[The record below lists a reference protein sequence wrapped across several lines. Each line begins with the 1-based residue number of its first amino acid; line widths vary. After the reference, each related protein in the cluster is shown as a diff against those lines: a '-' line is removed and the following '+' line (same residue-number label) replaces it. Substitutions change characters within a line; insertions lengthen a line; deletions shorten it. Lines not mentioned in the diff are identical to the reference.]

1 MPAFDGI
8 TSPAVAVQF
17 LKSGTWTSVT
27 TTDVVQIDIRRGRTR
42 QNERDQ
48 AGISVVIFNNTSGYY
63 DPDNTS
69 AGNPWVVSGT
79 NILRDGLQMRIVA
92 TINSTAYPLYYG
104 FLEETEVNQGEAPS
118 ATMTFVD
125 GIAYIADAQAPAL
138 ATSSFAETAATRV
151 GRMLTYAGWTGSTSL
166 TGTVGLLAT
175 TQNRSC
181 MAMIYQAVDAI
192 AGRFYISRSGVATL
206 VPLANKFSRP
216 TQLLFTDN
224 QATNTVPYS
233 QLFTNPGTYYVV
245 NQAIVNRGEAKQYT
259 SQYNPS
265 VNAYGIAKT
274 ILDAPVATDS
284 NAQNLAL
291 YESRKLATPDT
302 YVERID
308 FNALAVATYGL
319 LYPDFLAT
327 ELADQVS
334 VVRTTYDGRTIQ
346 WNLVVEGMAHTIT
359 QNNWLVS
366 YTTSA
371 INPYS
376 ITIQGVADAIMSTN
390 H

>member
-1 MPAFDGI
+1 MSAFDGI
-8 TSPAVAVQF
+8 TSPAIAVQF

-27 TTDVVQIDIRRGRTR
+27 TSDLVQIDIRRGRTR
-42 QNERDQ
+42 QSERDQ
-48 AGISVVIFNNTSGYY
+48 AGISVIIFNNTSGYY

-69 AGNPWVVSGT
+69 VSNPWVVSGT
-79 NILRDGLQMRIVA
+79 NILRDGLQMRVVA

-138 ATSSFAETAATRV
+138 ATSAFAETAATRV

-166 TGTVGLLAT
+166 TGTVGMLAT

-181 MAMIYQAVDAI
+181 MELIYQAVNAI

-206 VPLANKFSRP
+206 VPLADKFSRP

-224 QATNTVPYS
+224 QASNTVPYS
-233 QLFTNPGTYYVV
+233 QLYTNPGTYYVV

-259 SQYNPS
+259 SLYEPS
-265 VNAYGIAKT
+265 ANAYGIAKSV
-274 ILDAPVATDS
+274 IDAPVATDS

-308 FNALAVATYGL
+308 FNALAVGTYGL

-376 ITIQGVADAIMSTN
+376 ITI
-390 H
+390 

>member
-1 MPAFDGI
+1 MAAFDGV
-8 TSPAVAVQF
+8 TTPAVTIQF

-27 TTDVVQIDIRRGRTR
+27 TTDIVRIDIRRGRTR
-42 QNERDQ
+42 QSERDQ
-48 AGISVVIFNNTSGYY
+48 AGVSVVTFNNTSGYY
-63 DPDNTS
+63 DPDNTNV
-69 AGNPWVVSGT
+69 GNPWVVSGT

-92 TINSTAYPLYYG
+92 TIGGTPYYLYYG
-104 FLEETEVNQGEAPS
+104 FLEETKVNQGEAPS
-118 ATMTFVD
+118 VAMTFVD

-138 ATSSFAETAATRV
+138 ATSAFAETAATRV

-166 TGTVGLLAT
+166 TGTVSLLAT
-175 TQNRSC
+175 VQNRSC
-181 MAMIYQAVDAI
+181 MALIYQAVDAI

-206 VPLANKFSRP
+206 VPLADKFSRP
-216 TQLLFTDN
+216 TQLLFTDT
-224 QATNTVPYS
+224 QANNTVAYM

-245 NQAIVNRGEAKQYT
+245 NQAIINREDNKQFT

-265 VNAYGIAKT
+265 ASAYGIAK
-274 ILDAPVATDS
+274 IVLDAPVSTDS

-291 YESRKLATPDT
+291 YESRKNATPDT

-308 FNALAVATYGL
+308 FNGLAVGTYGL

-376 ITIQGVADAIMSTN
+376 ITI
-390 H
+390 

>member
-1 MPAFDGI
+1 MPAFDGT
-8 TSPAVAVQF
+8 TSPAIAVQF
-17 LKSGTWTSVT
+17 LKSGTWTSAT
-27 TTDVVQIDIRRGRTR
+27 TTDVIQIDIRRGRTR
-42 QNERDQ
+42 QSERDQ
-48 AGISVVIFNNTSGYY
+48 AGISVVVFNNTSGYY

-92 TINSTAYPLYYG
+92 TIGGTSYNLYYG
-104 FLEETEVNQGEAPS
+104 FLEETKVNQGEAPS
-118 ATMTFVD
+118 VSMTFVD

-138 ATSSFAETAATRV
+138 ATAGFAETAATRV

-166 TGTVGLLAT
+166 TGTVGMLAT
-175 TQNRSC
+175 VQNRSC
-181 MAMIYQAVDAI
+181 MALIYQAVDAI

-206 VPLANKFSRP
+206 VPLADKFSRP
-216 TQLLFTDN
+216 TQLLFTDT
-224 QATNTVPYS
+224 QASNTVGYM
-233 QLFTNPGTYYVV
+233 QLLTNPGTYYVV
-245 NQAIVNRGEAKQYT
+245 NQAVVNRTNTTKQYT
-259 SQYNPS
+259 SRYNPS
-265 VNAYGIAKT
+265 VSAYGIAKT
-274 ILDAPVATDS
+274 VIDAPVATDS

-308 FNALAVATYGL
+308 FNGLAVASFGA

-346 WNLVVEGMAHTIT
+346 WNLVVEGMAHRIT
-359 QNNWLVS
+359 QNNWMVS

-376 ITIQGVADAIMSTN
+376 ITI
-390 H
+390 

>member
-1 MPAFDGI
+1 MSAFDGV
-8 TSPAVAVQF
+8 TTPSLAVQF
-17 LKSGTWTSVT
+17 LKSGTWTST
-27 TTDVVQIDIRRGRTR
+27 TITDVLQIDIRRGRTR
-42 QNERDQ
+42 QSERDQ
-48 AGISVVIFNNTSGYY
+48 AGISVVVFNNTSGYY

-92 TINSTAYPLYYG
+92 TIGGTSYNLYYG
-104 FLEETEVNQGEAPS
+104 FLEETKVDQGLGPTS
-118 ATMTFVD
+118 TMTFVD

-138 ATSSFAETAATRV
+138 ATAGFAETAATRV
-151 GRMLTYAGWTGSTSL
+151 GRMLTYAGWGGSTSL
-166 TGTVGLLAT
+166 TGTVSLLKT
-175 TQNRSC
+175 VQNRSC
-181 MAMIYQAVDAI
+181 MDLIYQAVDAI
-192 AGRFYISRSGVATL
+192 AGRFYISRNGIATL
-206 VPLANKFSRP
+206 VPLADKFSRP
-216 TQLLFTDN
+216 TQLLFTDTG
-224 QATNTVPYS
+224 ASNTVGYM
-233 QLFTNPGTYYVV
+233 QLLTNPGTYYVV
-245 NQAIVNRGEAKQYT
+245 NQAVINRGNANKQYT

-265 VNAYGIAKT
+265 VSAYGIAKNP
-274 ILDAPVATDS
+274 IDAPVSTDS

-291 YESRKLATPDT
+291 YESRKLAIPVT

-308 FNALAVATYGL
+308 FNALAVGTYGL
-319 LYPDFLAT
+319 LYPDFLST

-376 ITIQGVADAIMSTN
+376 ITI
-390 H
+390 

>member
-1 MPAFDGI
+1 MSAFDGI
-8 TSPAVAVQF
+8 TSPAIAVQF

-27 TTDVVQIDIRRGRTR
+27 TSDLVQIDIRRGRTR
-42 QNERDQ
+42 QSERDQ
-48 AGISVVIFNNTSGYY
+48 AGISVIIFNNTSGYY

-69 AGNPWVVSGT
+69 VSNPWVVSGT
-79 NILRDGLQMRIVA
+79 NILRDGLQMRVVA

-138 ATSSFAETAATRV
+138 ATSAFAETAATRV

-166 TGTVGLLAT
+166 TGTVGMLAT

-181 MAMIYQAVDAI
+181 MELIYQAVNAI

-206 VPLANKFSRP
+206 VPLADKFSRP

-224 QATNTVPYS
+224 QASNTVPYS
-233 QLFTNPGTYYVV
+233 ELYTNPGTYYVV

-259 SQYNPS
+259 SLYEPS
-265 VNAYGIAKT
+265 ANAYGIAKS
-274 ILDAPVATDS
+274 IIDAPVATDS

-308 FNALAVATYGL
+308 FNALAVGTYGL

-376 ITIQGVADAIMSTN
+376 ITI
-390 H
+390 

>member
-1 MPAFDGI
+1 MPAFDGV
-8 TSPAVAVQF
+8 TTPAVTVQF

-27 TTDVVQIDIRRGRTR
+27 TTDVIQIDIRRGRTR

-48 AGISVVIFNNTSGYY
+48 VGISVVVFNNTSGYY

-69 AGNPWVVSGT
+69 VGNPWVVSGT

-92 TINSTAYPLYYG
+92 TIGATPYYLYYG
-104 FLEETEVNQGEAPS
+104 FLEETKVNQGEAPS
-118 ATMTFVD
+118 STMTFVD

-138 ATSSFAETAATRV
+138 ATAQFAETAATRV
-151 GRMLTYAGWTGSTSL
+151 GRMLTLAGWTGSTSL
-166 TGTVGLLAT
+166 TGTVGMLAT
-175 TQNRSC
+175 VQNRSC
-181 MAMIYQAVDAI
+181 MALIYQAVDAI

-206 VPLANKFSRP
+206 VPLADKFSRP

-224 QATNTVPYS
+224 QASNTVGYM

-245 NQAIVNRGEAKQYT
+245 NQAVVDRTNTTKQYT
-259 SQYNPS
+259 SRYNPS
-265 VNAYGIAKT
+265 VSAYGIAKT
-274 ILDAPVATDS
+274 VLDAPVATDS

-291 YESRKLATPDT
+291 YESRKLATPNT

-308 FNALAVATYGL
+308 FNALAVGTYGL

-327 ELADQVS
+327 ELSDQVS

-346 WNLVVEGMAHTIT
+346 WNLVVEGMAHNIT
-359 QNNWLVS
+359 QNNWMVS

-376 ITIQGVADAIMSTN
+376 ITI
-390 H
+390 

>member
-1 MPAFDGI
+1 MSAFDGI
-8 TSPAVAVQF
+8 TSPAIAVQF
-17 LKSGTWTSVT
+17 LKSGTWTSAT
-27 TTDVVQIDIRRGRTR
+27 TTDVIQIDIRRGRTR
-42 QNERDQ
+42 QSERDQ
-48 AGISVVIFNNTSGYY
+48 AGLSVVVFNNTSGYY

-92 TINSTAYPLYYG
+92 TIGGTSYNLYYG
-104 FLEETEVNQGEAPS
+104 FLEETRVNQGEAPTVS
-118 ATMTFVD
+118 MTFVD

-138 ATSSFAETAATRV
+138 ATAQFAETAATRV

-166 TGTVGLLAT
+166 TGTVGMLAT
-175 TQNRSC
+175 VQNRSC
-181 MAMIYQAVDAI
+181 MALIYQAVDAI

-206 VPLANKFSRP
+206 VPLADKFSRP
-216 TQLLFTDN
+216 TQLLFTDT
-224 QATNTVPYS
+224 QASNTVGYM
-233 QLFTNPGTYYVV
+233 QLLTNPGTYFVV
-245 NQAIVNRGEAKQYT
+245 NQAVVSRTNTTKQYT
-259 SQYNPS
+259 SRYNPS
-265 VNAYGIAKT
+265 VSAYGIAKT
-274 ILDAPVATDS
+274 VIDAPVATDS

-308 FNALAVATYGL
+308 FNALAVASFGA

-346 WNLVVEGMAHTIT
+346 WNLVVEGMAHRIT
-359 QNNWLVS
+359 QNNWMVS

-376 ITIQGVADAIMSTN
+376 ITI
-390 H
+390 

>member
-1 MPAFDGI
+1 MAAFDGV
-8 TSPAVAVQF
+8 TTPAVAVQF

-27 TTDVVQIDIRRGRTR
+27 TTDVVKIDIRRGRTR
-42 QNERDQ
+42 QSERDQ
-48 AGISVVIFNNTSGYY
+48 AGISVVVFNNTSGYY

-69 AGNPWVVSGT
+69 GSNPWVVSGT

-92 TINSTAYPLYYG
+92 TINSTAYYLYYG
-104 FLEETEVNQGEAPS
+104 FLEETKVNQGEAPS
-118 ATMTFVD
+118 STMTFVD

-138 ATSSFAETAATRV
+138 ATSAFAETAATRV

-166 TGTVGLLAT
+166 TGTVGMLAT
-175 TQNRSC
+175 VQNRSC
-181 MAMIYQAVDAI
+181 MALIYQAVDAI

-224 QATNTVPYS
+224 QASNTVPYS
-233 QLFTNPGTYYVV
+233 QLLTNPGTYYVV

-265 VNAYGIAKT
+265 VSAYGIAKT
-274 ILDAPVATDS
+274 VLDAPVATDS

-308 FNALAVATYGL
+308 FNVLAVGTYGL

-359 QNNWLVS
+359 QNNWLCS

-376 ITIQGVADAIMSTN
+376 ITI
-390 H
+390 

>member
-8 TSPAVAVQF
+8 TSPAVSVQF

-27 TTDVVQIDIRRGRTR
+27 TTDVIRIDIRRGRTR
-42 QNERDQ
+42 QDQRDQ
-48 AGISVVIFNNTSGYY
+48 CGVSTIVFNNTSGIY

-69 AGNPWVVSGT
+69 VSSPWVVSGAS
-79 NILRDGLQMRIVA
+79 ILRDGLQMRIVA
-92 TINSTAYPLYYG
+92 TISSVSYNLYYG
-104 FLEETEVNQGEAPS
+104 FLETTRVDQGEAPS
-118 ATMTFVD
+118 VTMTFVD

-138 ATSSFAETAATRV
+138 ATAANAETAATRV
-151 GRMLTYAGWTGSTSL
+151 GRMLDIAGWPSGAARSL
-166 TGTVGLLAT
+166 TGTVGMLAT
-175 TQNRSC
+175 VQNLSC
-181 MAMIYQAVDAI
+181 MQMIYQAVDSI

-206 VPLANKFSRP
+206 VPLADKFSRP
-216 TQLLFTDN
+216 TQLLFTDT
-224 QATNTVPYS
+224 QASNTVGFM
-233 QLFTNPGTYYVV
+233 QLFTNPGTYFVV
-245 NQAIVNRGEAKQYT
+245 NQAIIDRTNTTKQYT
-259 SQYNPS
+259 SRYNPS
-265 VNAYGIAKT
+265 VSSYGIAK
-274 ILDAPVATDS
+274 IVLDAPVATDS

-291 YESRKLATPDT
+291 YESRKNASPVT

-308 FNALAVATYGL
+308 FNALSVGTFGA

-334 VVRTTYDGRTIQ
+334 VVRTTYDGRANQ
-346 WNLVVEGMAHTIT
+346 WNLVVEGMSHTIT

-376 ITIQGVADAIMSTN
+376 ITI
-390 H
+390 

>member
-1 MPAFDGI
+1 MSAFDGV
-8 TSPAVAVQF
+8 TTPSLAVQF
-17 LKSGTWTSVT
+17 LKSGTWTST
-27 TTDVVQIDIRRGRTR
+27 TITDVLQIDIRRGRTR
-42 QNERDQ
+42 QSERDQ
-48 AGISVVIFNNTSGYY
+48 AGISVVVFNNTSGYY

-92 TINSTAYPLYYG
+92 TIGGTSYNLYYG
-104 FLEETEVNQGEAPS
+104 FLEETKVDQGLGPKS
-118 ATMTFVD
+118 TMTFVD

-138 ATSSFAETAATRV
+138 ATAGFAETAATRV

-166 TGTVGLLAT
+166 TGTVGMLAT
-175 TQNRSC
+175 VQNRSC
-181 MAMIYQAVDAI
+181 MALIYQAVDAI

-206 VPLANKFSRP
+206 VPLADKFSRP
-216 TQLLFTDN
+216 TQLLFTDT
-224 QATNTVPYS
+224 QASNTVGYM
-233 QLFTNPGTYYVV
+233 QLLTNPGTYYVV
-245 NQAIVNRGEAKQYT
+245 NQAVVNRTNTTKQYT
-259 SQYNPS
+259 SRYNPS
-265 VNAYGIAKT
+265 VSAYGIAKT
-274 ILDAPVATDS
+274 VIDAPVATDS

-308 FNALAVATYGL
+308 FNGLAVASFGA

-346 WNLVVEGMAHTIT
+346 WNLVVEGMAHRIT
-359 QNNWLVS
+359 QNNWMVS

-376 ITIQGVADAIMSTN
+376 ITI
-390 H
+390 

>member
-1 MPAFDGI
+1 
-8 TSPAVAVQF
+8 
-17 LKSGTWTSVT
+17 VT
-27 TTDVVQIDIRRGRTR
+27 TTDVVKIDIRRGRTR

-48 AGISVVIFNNTSGYY
+48 AGISVIVFNNTSGYY

-69 AGNPWVVSGT
+69 AGSPWVVSGSS
-79 NILRDGLQMRIVA
+79 ILRDGLQMRIVA

-104 FLEETEVNQGEAPS
+104 FLEETKVNQGEAPS
-118 ATMTFVD
+118 VSMTFVD

-138 ATSSFAETAATRV
+138 ATSAYAESAATRV
-151 GRMLTYAGWTGSTSL
+151 GRMLTYAGWSGSTSL
-166 TGTVGLLAT
+166 TGTVNLLAT
-175 TQNRSC
+175 TQNGSC
-181 MAMIYQAVDAI
+181 MKFIYQAVDAI

-206 VPLANKFSRP
+206 VPLADKFSRP
-216 TQLLFTDN
+216 TQLLFADTG
-224 QATNTVPYS
+224 ASNTVEYG
-233 QLFTNPGTYYVV
+233 QLYTNPGTYFVV
-245 NQAIVNRGEAKQYT
+245 NQAIVNRGESKQYT

-265 VNAYGIAKT
+265 VSAYGIAKI

-291 YESRKLATPDT
+291 YESRKLASPLT

-308 FNALAVATYGL
+308 FNALAVGTNGL

-327 ELADQVS
+327 ELGDQVS
-334 VVRTTYDGRTIQ
+334 VQRTTYDGRFNQ

-376 ITIQGVADAIMSTN
+376 ITI
-390 H
+390 

>member
-1 MPAFDGI
+1 MSAFDGV
-8 TSPAVAVQF
+8 TTPSVAVQF
-17 LKSGTWTSVT
+17 LKSGTWTSAT
-27 TTDVVQIDIRRGRTR
+27 TTDVIQIDIRRGRTR

-48 AGISVVIFNNTSGYY
+48 CGISVIVFNNTSGYY

-69 AGNPWVVSGT
+69 AGSPWVISGAS
-79 NILRDGLQMRIVA
+79 ILRDGLQMRIVA
-92 TINSTAYPLYYG
+92 TIGGTAYPLYYG
-104 FLEETEVNQGEAPS
+104 YLEETKVNQGEAPS
-118 ATMTFVD
+118 STMTFVD

-138 ATSSFAETAATRV
+138 AAAAYAESAATRV
-151 GRMLTYAGWTGSTSL
+151 GRMLTYAGWSGSTSL
-166 TGTVGLLAT
+166 TGSVNMLAT

-181 MAMIYQAVDAI
+181 MEMIYQAVNSI

-206 VPLANKFSRP
+206 VPLADKFSRP
-216 TQLLFTDN
+216 TQLLFTDT
-224 QATNTVPYS
+224 ATSNTVGYS
-233 QLFTNPGTYYVV
+233 QLYTNPGTYFVV
-245 NQAIVNRGEAKQYT
+245 NQAVINRGENKQYT

-265 VNAYGIAKT
+265 ISAYGIAKNV
-274 ILDAPVATDS
+274 IDAPVATDS

-291 YESRKLATPDT
+291 YESRYMATPTT
-302 YVERID
+302 YVERVD
-308 FNALAVATYGL
+308 FNALAVGSYGL
-319 LYPDFLAT
+319 LYPDFLET

-366 YTTSA
+366 YTTSS

-376 ITIQGVADAIMSTN
+376 ITI
-390 H
+390 

>member
-1 MPAFDGI
+1 MSAFDGVTTPSI
-8 TSPAVAVQF
+8 AVQF
-17 LKSGTWTSVT
+17 LKSGTWTSAT
-27 TTDVVQIDIRRGRTR
+27 TTDVIQIDIRRGRTR

-48 AGISVVIFNNTSGYY
+48 CGISVVVFNNTSGYY

-69 AGNPWVVSGT
+69 AGSPWVVSGAS
-79 NILRDGLQMRIVA
+79 ILRDGLQMRIVA
-92 TINSTAYPLYYG
+92 TIGGTAYPLYYG
-104 FLEETEVNQGEAPS
+104 YLEETKVNQGEAPS
-118 ATMTFVD
+118 SSMTFVD
-125 GIAYIADAQAPAL
+125 GIAYIADVQAPAL
-138 ATSSFAETAATRV
+138 AAAAYAESAATRV

-166 TGTVGLLAT
+166 TGSVNMLAT

-181 MAMIYQAVDAI
+181 MEMIYQAVNSI

-216 TQLLFTDN
+216 TQLLFTDT
-224 QATNTVPYS
+224 AASNTVGYS
-233 QLFTNPGTYYVV
+233 QLTTNPGTYFVV
-245 NQAIVNRGEAKQYT
+245 NQAVIDRGENKQYT

-265 VNAYGIAKT
+265 VNAYGIAKNV
-274 ILDAPVATDS
+274 IDAPVATDS

-291 YESRKLATPDT
+291 YESRYMATPTT

-308 FNALAVATYGL
+308 FNALAVGSYGL

-366 YTTSA
+366 YTTSS

-376 ITIQGVADAIMSTN
+376 ITI
-390 H
+390 

>member
-1 MPAFDGI
+1 MPAFDGT
-8 TSPAVAVQF
+8 TSPSVAVQF

-27 TTDVVQIDIRRGRTR
+27 ITDVLQIDIRRGRTR

-48 AGISVVIFNNTSGYY
+48 AGISVIVFNNTSGYY

-69 AGNPWVVSGT
+69 VGNPWVVSGSS
-79 NILRDGLQMRIVA
+79 ILRDGLQMRVVA

-104 FLEETEVNQGEAPS
+104 FLEETKVDQGITPTS
-118 ATMTFVD
+118 TMTFVD

-138 ATSSFAETAATRV
+138 ATAGFAETAATRV
-151 GRMLTYAGWTGSTSL
+151 GRMLTLAGWGGSTSL
-166 TGTVGLLAT
+166 TGSVSLLKTV
-175 TQNRSC
+175 QNRSC
-181 MAMIYQAVDAI
+181 MDLIYQAVDSI

-206 VPLANKFSRP
+206 VPLADKFSRP
-216 TQLLFTDN
+216 TQLLFTDTG
-224 QATNTVPYS
+224 ASNTVGYM

-245 NQAIVNRGEAKQYT
+245 NQAVVNRGNANKQYT

-265 VNAYGIAKT
+265 VSAYGIAKNP
-274 ILDAPVATDS
+274 IDAPVSTDS

-291 YESRKLATPDT
+291 YESRKLAEPLT

-308 FNALAVATYGL
+308 FNALALGTYGL
-319 LYPDFLAT
+319 LYPDFLST
-327 ELADQVS
+327 ELSDQVS
-334 VVRTTYDGRTIQ
+334 VVRSGRQ
-346 WNLVVEGMAHTIT
+346 WNLVVEGMSHTIT
-359 QNNWLVS
+359 QNNWVVT

-376 ITIQGVADAIMSTN
+376 ITI
-390 H
+390 

>member
-1 MPAFDGI
+1 MSAFDGI
-8 TSPAVAVQF
+8 TSPAIAVQF

-27 TTDVVQIDIRRGRTR
+27 TSDLVQIDIRRGRTR
-42 QNERDQ
+42 QSERDQ
-48 AGISVVIFNNTSGYY
+48 AGISVIIFNNTSGYY

-69 AGNPWVVSGT
+69 GSNPWVVSGT

-118 ATMTFVD
+118 VTMTFVD

-138 ATSSFAETAATRV
+138 ATAAFAETAATRV

-166 TGTVGLLAT
+166 TGTVSLLAT
-175 TQNRSC
+175 VQNASC
-181 MAMIYQAVDAI
+181 MAMIYQAVDSI

-206 VPLANKFSRP
+206 VPLADKFSRP

-233 QLFTNPGTYYVV
+233 QLYTNPGTYFVV
-245 NQAIVNRGEAKQYT
+245 NQAVINRTNTTKQYT
-259 SQYNPS
+259 SRYNPS
-265 VNAYGIAKT
+265 VTAYGIAKT
-274 ILDAPVATDS
+274 VIDAPVSTDT

-291 YESRKLATPDT
+291 YESRKLATPLT

-308 FNALAVATYGL
+308 FNALAVGTYGL

-327 ELADQVS
+327 ELSDQVS
-334 VVRTTYDGRTIQ
+334 VVRTTYDNRTIQ

-376 ITIQGVADAIMSTN
+376 ITI
-390 H
+390 